1 MNLKKFHTDLKKI
14 HELSSKIKEF
24 SSEENFNTNID
35 KIINLN
41 SENVSLPLFTI
52 RPSFDENKCIDTKSL
67 NYGEFAQICDYE
79 KDNKN
84 QIFEMVKGTKEGYY
98 SIRNHFNGLY
108 LGIDS
113 SNNDKKIS
121 FKKKLETP
129 QNFKL
134 IDCKNG
140 FYVIEEESNYA
151 ADLTNFIKENGNY
164 IGFSEKN
171 SSKDQQ
177 WKLVLI

>member
-1 MNLKKFHTDLKKI
+1 MNGLQNLKVFQ
-14 HELSSKIKEF
+14 
-24 SSEENFNTNID
+24 NFNTNAE
-35 KIINLN
+35 KITNIFPD
-41 SENVSLPLFTI
+41 EEFSLPLFTI
-52 RPSFDENKCIDTKSL
+52 RSSFDENKCIDTKNL
-67 NYGEFAQICDYE
+67 NYGEFAQICDYQ

-98 SIRNHFNGLY
+98 SIRNHFSGLY

-113 SNNDKKIS
+113 ANNDKKIS
-121 FKKKLETP
+121 FKNKSEAP

-140 FYVIEEESNYA
+140 FYVIEEESNFA
-151 ADLTNFIKENGNY
+151 LDLANFNKENENY
-164 IGFSEKN
+164 IELSEKN
-171 SSKDQQ
+171 SSQAQQ